1 MRNSETGEFEIVV
14 GNKQLLSTFFVI
26 VLLCGAAIVM
36 GYVLGENSR
45 STKASAELGTSPSV
59 AVTGPGEARPQ
70 PASPAAPPPTTPATD
85 PAQQPTQTAAAQDQP
100 PTAPPAD
107 APPQPTTQ
115 PAKELQKAEAEK
127 PPAPAPNPA
136 VANGGLTAYW
146 QVTATS
152 NAASAQDL
160 MQTLKEKGFPARLSP
175 GRDNLIRVLVG
186 PYSDKT
192 SFAKAK
198 LDIESGGFGTPVI
211 AK

>member
-26 VLLCGAAIVM
+26 VLLCSAAFVM

-45 STKASAELGTSPSV
+45 SSKTTAELGTTSPAV
-59 AVTGPGEARPQ
+59 PVTGPSEARPQ
-70 PASPAAPPPTTPATD
+70 PASPAAPPPT
-85 PAQQPTQTAAAQDQP
+85 
-100 PTAPPAD
+100 APPAD
-107 APPQPTTQ
+107 GAGQQPPAQTATAQEPPAATHPAEAQPDQPTTQ
-115 PAKELQKAEAEK
+115 PARELQKEAEK
-127 PPAPAPNPA
+127 NPPPAPVPT
-136 VANGGLTAYW
+136 GLAAYW

-198 LDIESGGFGTPVI
+198 LDIESGGFGTPVV

>member
-26 VLLCGAAIVM
+26 VLLCGAAFVM

-45 STKASAELGTSPSV
+45 SSKTTAELGTTPAV
-59 AVTGPGEARPQ
+59 PVTGTAEARPQ
-70 PASPAAPPPTTPATD
+70 PASPAAPPASAPAD
-85 PAQQPTQTAAAQDQP
+85 QPAQQPDQTAAAQAAAAQP
-100 PTAPPAD
+100 AEAPPD
-107 APPQPTTQ
+107 QPTTK
-115 PAKELQKAEAEK
+115 PAKELQQEAEK
-127 PPAPAPNPA
+127 KPAAPPPPPAPAAGPPS
-136 VANGGLTAYW
+136 YW

-152 NAASAQDL
+152 NAAAAQDL
-160 MQTLKEKGFPARLSP
+160 VQALKEKGMPARTSP

-186 PYSDKT
+186 PYTDKT

-198 LDIESGGFGTPVI
+198 LDIEGAGFGTPVV